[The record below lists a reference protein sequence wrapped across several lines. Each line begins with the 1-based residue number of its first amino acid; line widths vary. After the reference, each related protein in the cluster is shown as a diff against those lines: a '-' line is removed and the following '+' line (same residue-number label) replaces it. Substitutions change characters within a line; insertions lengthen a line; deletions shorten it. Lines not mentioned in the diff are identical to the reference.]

1 MAINTP
7 AIKTTRTETAP
18 VAPVTGLWD
27 TGFPLFHRLS
37 HELDAMFE
45 RFSIERPFF
54 EHTESEWNPAMEVST
69 KDHEFCMKVD
79 VPGMKKEDV
88 SVEVDDN
95 HVVVRGERKQEKEEK
110 KEGYFQS
117 ERSYGSF
124 YRALPLPEGVKPEF
138 AKAAMHDGVLTITM
152 PMTKVEETM
161 RKLEI
166 GEPAQAKT
174 IKAA

>member
-1 MAINTP
+1 MASNTP
-7 AIKTTRTETAP
+7 AIRTDTTPATT
-18 VAPVTGLWD
+18 VTGIWD
-27 TGFPLFHRLS
+27 TAFPLFHRLS
-37 HELDAMFE
+37 RELDAMVD
-45 RFSIERPFF
+45 RFGMERPVF
-54 EHTESEWNPAMEVST
+54 EHTASAWNPAMEVST
-69 KDHEFCMKVD
+69 KNNEFCLKVD

-88 SVEVDDN
+88 SVEVDDS
-95 HVVVRGERKQEKEEK
+95 HVVLRGERKQEKEEK
-110 KEGYFQS
+110 KDGYFKS

-124 YRALPLPEGVKPEF
+124 YRALPLPEGVKPDL

-166 GEPAQAKT
+166 GEPTSAKT